1 MAEPSFWDDK
11 DAADLVIDELKD
23 VTTPLNSYEEIGSN
37 LEDMG
42 VYIELYEEERPDN
55 YLSLIHI

>member
-42 VYIELYEEERPDN
+42 VYIEL
-55 YLSLIHI
+55 